1 MGSIDSSTANGVP
14 EIEAEAIVVGAG
26 FGGMYSM
33 YKFRKMG
40 INVQMIEAGSD
51 YGGTWHWNRYPGAR
65 VDSETPYYQ
74 LSIPEVWKTWTF
86 SERFPDHVE
95 LRRYFNHVDKV
106 LSLRKDTHF
115 NTIVSQCNYDTSKG
129 EWTLKLHP
137 SGGVAR
143 CKYLILATGSSYKK
157 HYPDFKDMSMYKG
170 TLVHS
175 AIFPEAGLDVK
186 GKKVAII
193 GNGATGVQILQE
205 IAKEDCQ
212 LTAYIRT
219 PNIALPMMQ
228 RKMSA
233 AEQDSYKS
241 FYVNCFQNAKQC
253 RSGFPVNTSDAS
265 VFDVT
270 PEEREAQFEWL
281 WSRGGFAFLLSNY
294 RDFLTDKKANK
305 LFYDFWA
312 EKTRKR
318 MKNETKRDI
327 VAPVEQPHFFGTKR
341 PCLEQDYYET
351 LDRDNV
357 EIVNMKTH
365 GLERF
370 TEKGIISADGKER
383 EFDTVILATGY
394 DSLTGSLY
402 DLNLHDTKNRPLS
415 EKWEKGVYT
424 YLGLMIDGMPNA
436 FMVYSPQAPTS
447 LANGPPIIEIQV
459 DWIAECVRKMKA
471 EGIDSVNPKWE
482 DSDKWRQDIQDMNE
496 NTLFPLTD
504 SW

>member
-1 MGSIDSSTANGVP
+1 M
-14 EIEAEAIVVGAG
+14 
-26 FGGMYSM
+26 
-33 YKFRKMG
+33 
-40 INVQMIEAGSD
+40 
-51 YGGTWHWNRYPGAR
+51 
-65 VDSETPYYQ
+65 
-74 LSIPEVWKTWTF
+74 
-86 SERFPDHVE
+86 
-95 LRRYFNHVDKV
+95 
-106 LSLRKDTHF
+106 
-115 NTIVSQCNYDTSKG
+115 SK
-129 EWTLKLHP
+129 
-137 SGGVAR
+137 
-143 CKYLILATGSSYKK
+143 
-157 HYPDFKDMSMYKG
+157 YKG

-175 AIFPEAGLDVK
+175 AIFPEDGLDVK
-186 GKKVAII
+186 GKKVAVI

-205 IAKEDCQ
+205 VAKEDCQ

-219 PNIALPMMQ
+219 PNIALPMQQ
-228 RKMSA
+228 RKMTD

-241 FYVNCFQNAKQC
+241 FYDNCFRNAKQC

-265 VFDVT
+265 IWDAT

-318 MKNETKRDI
+318 MKNPTKRDI

-357 EIVNMKTH
+357 EIVNLKTH

-370 TEKGIISADGKER
+370 TDKGIITADGKER

-402 DLNLHDTKNRPLS
+402 DLNLHDTKNRRLS

-459 DWIAECVRKMKA
+459 DWIAECVRKMRE
-471 EGIDSVNPKWE
+471 EGIESVDPKWE
-482 DSDKWRQDIQDMNE
+482 ESNKWRQDIQDMNE